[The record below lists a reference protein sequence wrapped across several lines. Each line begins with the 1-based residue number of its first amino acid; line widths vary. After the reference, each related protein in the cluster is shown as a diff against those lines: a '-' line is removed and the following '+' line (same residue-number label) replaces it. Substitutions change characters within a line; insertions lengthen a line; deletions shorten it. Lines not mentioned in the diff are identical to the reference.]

1 MLLTL
6 IAFTAFVCHGYI
18 RKNRCIS
25 REARA
30 RSLEYF
36 SFGTMCCLPYLMTS
50 MKKKLHFVSLCHS
63 DKQRGE
69 RLNNPASY
77 FTLCALPKWKIRNE
91 KKIVSFF
98 ALFFILRFALIILS
112 DQKKNMI
119 ISILSSWMTSKVRTI
134 WEGHKNSKKI
144 FLRLEEEFFQILW
157 LSPNILTLLMYSI
170 QNCLEVV
177 SQFFT

>member
-91 KKIVSFF
+91 KKIFSFF

-119 ISILSSWMTSKVRTI
+119 ISILSSWMTSKFGII
-134 WEGHKNSKKI
+134 WEGHKNQKI
-144 FLRLEEEFFQILW
+144 FLADLSLLSTEYRKSFLQILW

-170 QNCLEVV
+170 
-177 SQFFT
+177 

>member
-1 MLLTL
+1 MDISTCSLFLPMLLTL

-63 DKQRGE
+63 DKQWGE
-69 RLNNPASY
+69 RLNNSHILHS
-77 FTLCALPKWKIRNE
+77 TKIKNNNTKSLAFSIVILNWNSFE
-91 KKIVSFF
+91 KI
-98 ALFFILRFALIILS
+98 LIIFHV
-112 DQKKNMI
+112 KFKF
-119 ISILSSWMTSKVRTI
+119 
-134 WEGHKNSKKI
+134 SKKSTEI
-144 FLRLEEEFFQILW
+144 WRQLLVDLDIWSNSCCLLRKPEL
-157 LSPNILTLLMYSI
+157 
-170 QNCLEVV
+170 
-177 SQFFT
+177 